1 MFDADVV
8 SQRVSPGLTNG
19 ETTLGCRR
27 HELKFDPF
35 ATLFKAS
42 KPPGGPF
49 KPSFGLSGAVLWP
62 HTHFPRGRVARS
74 FGDVCF
80 PFRNCGCPAL
90 AFFASA
96 GTMLPINGL
105 CHTRRFASHLRRSS
119 PALYHLFLTGG
130 PAIESRSTTPQGAPF
145 LALSAGAGI
154 PDLNSKRSFCRPR
167 ERTRTNSH
175 FGRNLVKGVLN
186 HILCKLHILR
196 EI

>member
-90 AFFASA
+90 AFFARA
-96 GTMLPINGL
+96 GTVPPLTWDLL
-105 CHTRRFASHLRRSS
+105 CPAVCAASM
-119 PALYHLFLTGG
+119 ALISCGKAG
-130 PAIESRSTTPQGAPF
+130 PVRVNAGWTKIPF
-145 LALSAGAGI
+145 RDRVA
-154 PDLNSKRSFCRPR
+154 
-167 ERTRTNSH
+167 
-175 FGRNLVKGVLN
+175 
-186 HILCKLHILR
+186 
-196 EI
+196 